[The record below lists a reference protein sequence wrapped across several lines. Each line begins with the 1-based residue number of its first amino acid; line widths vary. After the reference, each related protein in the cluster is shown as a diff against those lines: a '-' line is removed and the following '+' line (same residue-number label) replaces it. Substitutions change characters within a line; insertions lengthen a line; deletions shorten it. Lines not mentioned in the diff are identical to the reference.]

1 MEAKLAGASALAVR
15 GPISAGYRRQTKPQ
29 ESGKR
34 RKSHPTTRNAYL
46 YSAKRGLPK
55 TERREYAAMGAMRNA
70 ALNIRHGNRV
80 PVVVRGR
87 ESRPHGEGE
96 QFVLQYK

>member
-1 MEAKLAGASALAVR
+1 MEAKPAGVSALAVC
-15 GPISAGYRRQTKPQ
+15 GFVSAGYRRQTKPQ

-34 RKSHPTTRNAYL
+34 RKSHPTTRKAYF

-55 TERREYAAMGAMRNA
+55 TERRSFAAMGAMRNA

-80 PVVVRGR
+80 PIVVSGR
-87 ESRPHGEGE
+87 ESRLHGEGE